1 MAKVLEFK
9 ATNIRPFT
17 SWLKRFS
24 SIDNSLLLEIDE
36 SAQEFLAKTYNPEKS
51 VVKFSRIS
59 FEDAGLT
66 LTSKPVLKS
75 RIKAGIFHIPRVM
88 KSLEHFVSEEFYLGF
103 KYDEVIG
110 EDAGFVGTSILIKN
124 SSLKMNLTCAPL
136 HIFKYISDNLF
147 LTNIAQITP
156 DVSFELPSLRIEKI
170 NSLCGLDNEYKFL
183 DFKTRGNKLNVRGKT
198 FEFALADSGKSETG
212 IAIYKAQ
219 FEKVD
224 LENYDV
230 DLSDEKIVYKSKD
243 SRTITV
249 TSMVVKDEKYDES
262 VTDF

>member
-9 ATNIRPFT
+9 AKNIRPFT

-36 SAQEFLAKTYNPEKS
+36 IAQEFLAKTYNPEKS

-59 FEDAGLT
+59 FEDAGLE
-66 LTSKPVLKS
+66 LSSKPSLKT
-75 RIKAGIFHIPRVM
+75 RIKVGIYHIPRLM
-88 KSLEHFVSEEFYLGF
+88 KSLEHFVAEEFYLGF

-110 EDAGFVGTSILIKN
+110 EDAGFVGTSILLKN
-124 SSLKMNLTCAPL
+124 STLKMNLNCTPL

-147 LTNIAQITP
+147 LTNISQITP
-156 DVSFELPSLRIEKI
+156 EVSFELPSIKIEKI
-170 NSLCGLDNEYKFL
+170 NSLCALDNEYRFL
-183 DFKTRGNKLNVRGKT
+183 DFKTKGSKLNVRGKT
-198 FEFALADSGKSETG
+198 FEFALADSEKVETG
-212 IAIYKAQ
+212 ISIYKLQ
-219 FEKVD
+219 FEKID

-230 DLSDEKIVYKSKD
+230 DLSDEKIIYKSRD
-243 SRTITV
+243 SQTITV

-262 VTDF
+262 ITDF